1 MSDMLKK
8 FVNII
13 WLTGLVLVM
22 PLMAQEEEY
31 PFESEE
37 QREQFRKLTAEMRCP
52 KCLNSNLAGSDAPV
66 AQELTDNIY
75 RQIREGRSNEEIVEF
90 MTSRY
95 GEFINYRPPM
105 TAGTFFLWF
114 GPAML
119 LLAGFV
125 IILRTARRN
134 GRESVHLSA
143 EDEQKLQRILS
154 EEQK

>member
-1 MSDMLKK
+1 MLKR
-8 FVNII
+8 FINSL
-13 WLTGLVLVM
+13 WLVGLVLAV

-66 AQELTDNIY
+66 AQELTEDIY

-105 TAGTFFLWF
+105 TAGTFILWF

-119 LLAGFV
+119 LLIGLFIV
-125 IILRTARRN
+125 WRTARKD
-134 GRESVHLSA
+134 GRESAHLSA